1 MCACAHNND
10 EGQINS
16 VPRFFIHTALPFS
29 PSSSKW
35 SQWSDCV
42 TEWSCA
48 LSSALVLYIHK
59 INATQESVTPKKG
72 MAQLVYETQLAV
84 SFFGVIFDST
94 TSGGRQRND
103 CFTA

>member
-59 INATQESVTPKKG
+59 INATQMITPLRMD
-72 MAQLVYETQLAV
+72 MAQLVYETHLAV
-84 SFFGVIFDST
+84 FLFK
-94 TSGGRQRND
+94 GRFLYD
-103 CFTA
+103 DPF